1 MSLITSLYRY
11 SWTTTLLLMSQFFR
25 PVYPY
30 KTEILPG
37 ILFFRNVKNKIKW
50 IYCKSATICTQCNQ
64 GHGSEPITTQ
74 AHMLQ
79 ILPCYNMFILFIAD
93 SMGVSES
100 LEGRYLQNL
109 CQVIKSSVCPQK
121 DRIIGAEIV
130 SLRTMPHWFSFFA
143 GECSLL
149 LPTVSHLTASI
160 GFQWSFQA
168 LGCLCGSSWHHM
180 LCLCCAGFYFFILF
194 EELIC
199 DVMLYL
205 MVLYRNLLHSLFNW
219 WLKSHPQGD
228 IFVTG
233 KWIGPFGKQNHNT
246 KFSHLFYQMECM
258 SSMFDIFIWL
268 TQKCHPCRRRY
279 FITDNDPQC

>member
-1 MSLITSLYRY
+1 M
-11 SWTTTLLLMSQFFR
+11 F
-25 PVYPY
+25 
-30 KTEILPG
+30 
-37 ILFFRNVKNKIKW
+37 
-50 IYCKSATICTQCNQ
+50 TQCNQ

-180 LCLCCAGFYFFILF
+180 LCLCCAGFYNVWRTDMW
-194 EELIC
+194 C
-199 DVMLYL
+199 DVVSDGLIQESSP
-205 MVLYRNLLHSLFNW
+205 LLVQLVIKKSSSRGYICHRQMDWSLW
-219 WLKSHPQGD
+219 
-228 IFVTG
+228 
-233 KWIGPFGKQNHNT
+233 
-246 KFSHLFYQMECM
+246 
-258 SSMFDIFIWL
+258 
-268 TQKCHPCRRRY
+268 
-279 FITDNDPQC
+279 